1 MICQRWRKFVRK
13 LTGFRLLANMEG
25 VLVEIVAEYWLFL
38 EAEAVQYVRCNM
50 KDGHGVELW
59 L

>member
-50 KDGHGVELW
+50 KDGHGVE
-59 L
+59 